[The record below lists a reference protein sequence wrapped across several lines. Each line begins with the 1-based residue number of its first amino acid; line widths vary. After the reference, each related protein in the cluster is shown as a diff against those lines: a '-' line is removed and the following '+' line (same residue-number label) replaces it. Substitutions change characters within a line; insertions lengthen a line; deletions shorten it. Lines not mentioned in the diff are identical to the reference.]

1 MLGSRA
7 PKPHLQDYLSEKE
20 STPSGMLARGKYSM
34 KTQITD
40 DDKNIYLKWEW
51 TLEIAKDWK

>member
-1 MLGSRA
+1 MLKFKLYFVFCDKKKGII
-7 PKPHLQDYLSEKE
+7 
-20 STPSGMLARGKYSM
+20 ARGKYSM

-40 DDKNIYLKWEW
+40 DDKRLYLAWEW